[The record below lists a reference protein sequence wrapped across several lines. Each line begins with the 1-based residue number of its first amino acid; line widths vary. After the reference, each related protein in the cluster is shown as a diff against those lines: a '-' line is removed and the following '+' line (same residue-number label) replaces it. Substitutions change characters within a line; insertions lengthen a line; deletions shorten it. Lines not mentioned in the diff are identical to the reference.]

1 MKKATRSQL
10 IDALCDVLDGEDAYS
25 LKANTLM
32 SIERCDEIFD
42 IAGSVRKEWLEEK

>member
-1 MKKATRSQL
+1 MEKATRQQL

-32 SIERCDEIFD
+32 SIERCDEIFYV
-42 IAGSVRKEWLEEK
+42 AGSVKKEWLEER